1 MSANLAGNI
10 LDLFSG
16 AAGGWSLGMHRAGF
30 RTVAA
35 CEVIPWRRALYSVNN
50 PAVRL
55 YDDILTL
62 TADRIVSDLGY
73 LPDVVVGSP
82 PCQDI
87 SSANTKGKGVD
98 GDRSKLFFEA
108 IRLVGECRPRW
119 VALENSANLRTRGA
133 DRVLGALEDLGYSA
147 WPFVVGAVHV
157 GANHERLRAWIIA
170 FDTAQ
175 IGHDGGRPWGYG
187 PDGDGETY
195 PRGFVG
201 FVPNADEAR
210 QSHGSV
216 VASLRQ
222 AQEPHDRCSSGRRDA
237 VDLADAAQVGRGT
250 WPGNDESQHSGD
262 DGLLASNG
270 FGDGF
275 NDVSDAS
282 QDGRR
287 AGRQG
292 RRLEPT
298 AGLFVKACGDG
309 PHAHKDGEHDSA
321 VDDEM
326 GERAGVGGNVGEPW
340 PEWNGGFANHLRM
353 DDGLSA
359 WVADT
364 RVEIGLG
371 RGASAA
377 SLIVEAL
384 GDAVIPEITY
394 RIGRSIRRVETAL
407 AAIHRAAA

>member
-1 MSANLAGNI
+1 MSANLAGNV

-157 GANHERLRAWIIA
+157 GANHERLRAWIVA

-175 IGHDGGRPWGYG
+175 IGHDGGGPWGYG
-187 PDGDGETY
+187 PHGDGEAY
-195 PRGFVG
+195 PRGFD
-201 FVPNADEAR
+201 VPHANGD
-210 QSHGSV
+210 
-216 VASLRQ
+216 
-222 AQEPHDRCSSGRRDA
+222 GRSNRWGRN
-237 VDLADAAQVGRGT
+237 GRGVDVQFSEGNWGASSRHDADPT
-250 WPGNDESQHSGD
+250 RVGCDAWPGDDQSSNRGD

-270 FGDGF
+270 FSDGL
-275 NDVSDAS
+275 DHVGDAS
-282 QDGRR
+282 QDGWR

-298 AGLFVKACGDG
+298 SGLFVKACGDG
-309 PHAHKDGEHDSA
+309 SHAHKDSEHDRA

-326 GERAGVGGNVGEPW
+326 GERAGIGGNAGEPW
-340 PEWNGGFANHLRM
+340 PEWNGGFANHLRL

-364 RVEIGLG
+364 RVEVGPG
-371 RGASAA
+371 RGTSAE
-377 SLIVEAL
+377 SLIVEAF

-407 AAIHRAAA
+407 AAIHGAAA